1 VRMVQTV
8 AQASAARNVSR
19 TVSDEVPAQPANGM
33 MQWVVVTTWQDGQA
47 TRMVFATARVSNK
60 ALMVEQDGE
69 GPASEQVPSYA
80 AVPVRGGWLVI
91 QL

>member
-1 VRMVQTV
+1 M
-8 AQASAARNVSR
+8 
-19 TVSDEVPAQPANGM
+19 VSDEAPAQPANGT

-47 TRMVFATARVSNK
+47 TRMVFTTARVSNK
-60 ALMVEQDGE
+60 APMVEQDGA

>member
-1 VRMVQTV
+1 M
-8 AQASAARNVSR
+8 
-19 TVSDEVPAQPANGM
+19 VSDEAPAQPANGM

-47 TRMVFATARVSNK
+47 TRMVLPAARVSNK
-60 ALMVEQDGE
+60 APMVEGDGE
-69 GPASEQVPSYA
+69 RPASEQAPSYA